1 MPIPSPFAHDG
12 LLYLNG
18 GTNKPVAAIKPGA
31 SGDLT
36 TPDGAKL
43 NDFVA
48 WLQPKAGTYL
58 PTELA
63 YEGGLYV
70 LTHNGI
76 LTRFDA
82 KTGVQTYKTR
92 IGEGGEF
99 TSSPWAYNGSV
110 FCMNEE
116 GRTFVIRAGDK
127 FELLGSNDLGR
138 NGARH
143 TGAYWRSIDPA
154 HGESSLQHPK
164 HNREQAPSNSQVL
177 RTGEHQRRWR
187 SDMVRQRTDRRL
199 RQHPAFPR
207 TQERWNTGRLH
218 A

>member
-36 TPDGAKL
+36 TPEGAKL
-43 NDFVA
+43 NEFVA

-70 LTHNGI
+70 LTHTGI

-82 KTGVQTYKTR
+82 KTGVQTYKAR

-99 TSSPWAYNGSV
+99 TSSPWAYNGKV
-110 FCMNEE
+110 FCLNEE

-127 FELLGSNDLGR
+127 FELLDSNDLGEM
-138 NGARH
+138 ALA
-143 TGAYWRSIDPA
+143 TPA
-154 HGESSLQHPK
+154 LIGDRLI
-164 HNREQAPSNSQVL
+164 L
-177 RTGEHQRRWR
+177 RTEKHLYSIR
-187 SDMVRQRTDRRL
+187 
-199 RQHPAFPR
+199 
-207 TQERWNTGRLH
+207 NTPDKKP
-218 A
+218 

>member
-1 MPIPSPFAHDG
+1 
-12 LLYLNG
+12 
-18 GTNKPVAAIKPGA
+18 VAAIRPGA

-43 NDFVA
+43 NEFVA
-48 WLQPKAGTYL
+48 WLQPRAGTYL

-70 LTHNGI
+70 LAHNGI

-92 IGEGGEF
+92 LGDGGEF

-127 FELLGSNDLGR
+127 FELVGSNDLGEM
-138 NGARH
+138 ALA
-143 TGAYWRSIDPA
+143 TPA
-154 HGESSLQHPK
+154 LIGDRLI
-164 HNREQAPSNSQVL
+164 L
-177 RTGEHQRRWR
+177 RTQTHLYSIRNKSGTSSAR
-187 SDMVRQRTDRRL
+187 
-199 RQHPAFPR
+199 
-207 TQERWNTGRLH
+207 
-218 A
+218 

>member
-1 MPIPSPFAHDG
+1 VTIGPGIAISYDLTGQELWRLGGMSSMPIPSPFAHDG

-18 GTNKPVAAIKPGA
+18 GTNRPIAAIRPGA
-31 SGDLT
+31 MGDLT
-36 TPDGAKL
+36 TPEGAKL
-43 NDFVA
+43 NEYVA

-58 PTELA
+58 PTQLA

-82 KTGVQTYKTR
+82 QTGVQTYKTR

-110 FCMNEE
+110 FCLNEE

-127 FELLGSNDLGR
+127 FELLGSNDLGEM
-138 NGARH
+138 ALA
-143 TGAYWRSIDPA
+143 TPA
-154 HGESSLQHPK
+154 VVADRLI
-164 HNREQAPSNSQVL
+164 L
-177 RTGEHQRRWR
+177 RTEKHLYSIRNI
-187 SDMVRQRTDRRL
+187 S
-199 RQHPAFPR
+199 
-207 TQERWNTGRLH
+207 GRG
-218 A
+218 AAKDNR